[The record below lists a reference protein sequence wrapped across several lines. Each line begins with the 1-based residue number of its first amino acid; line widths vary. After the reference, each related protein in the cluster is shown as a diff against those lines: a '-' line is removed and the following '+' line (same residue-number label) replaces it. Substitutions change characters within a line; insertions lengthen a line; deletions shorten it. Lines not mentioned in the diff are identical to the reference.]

1 MVRGGGEALRGRRTV
16 VAALALATILVVAFW
31 VVWFFGD
38 RSLLAM
44 ESRPAYIEH
53 EQSFVLA
60 DGWLGLCTAAAAVT
74 VWRRRPSAFFWLVAG
89 GGAGLFLGSMDALY
103 DISRNDWFGTGGAG
117 YTELLIVVLTW
128 GLSLGLMAWA
138 WRHREALLKTS

>member
-1 MVRGGGEALRGRRTV
+1 
-16 VAALALATILVVAFW
+16 
-31 VVWFFGD
+31 
-38 RSLLAM
+38 
-44 ESRPAYIEH
+44 
-53 EQSFVLA
+53 
-60 DGWLGLCTAAAAVT
+60 
-74 VWRRRPSAFFWLVAG
+74 
-89 GGAGLFLGSMDALY
+89 MDALY